1 MVWSRR
7 TLCREGWELMFSKG
21 DVDSILKQ
29 LQKEWGSDPQWE
41 QLLRQAYLGMARA
54 DAGIAL
60 GPLDPR
66 VIAIIEQHQKVAAQ
80 HA

>member
-1 MVWSRR
+1 MVWSRQ
-7 TLCREGWELMFSKG
+7 TKCRGGWELMFSKE

-54 DAGIAL
+54 DAGAAL
-60 GPLDPR
+60 GQLDPR

-80 HA
+80 QA

>member
-1 MVWSRR
+1 
-7 TLCREGWELMFSKG
+7 MFSKE
-21 DVDSILKQ
+21 DVESILKQ

-54 DAGIAL
+54 DAGAAL
-60 GPLDPR
+60 GQLDPR

-80 HA
+80 QA

>member
-1 MVWSRR
+1 
-7 TLCREGWELMFSKG
+7 MFSKE
-21 DVDSILKQ
+21 DVDAILKQ

-80 HA
+80 QA

>member
-1 MVWSRR
+1 
-7 TLCREGWELMFSKG
+7 MFSKE

-54 DAGIAL
+54 DAGITL

-66 VIAIIEQHQKVAAQ
+66 VIAIIKQHQKVAAQ

>member
-1 MVWSRR
+1 
-7 TLCREGWELMFSKG
+7 MFSKE

-66 VIAIIEQHQKVAAQ
+66 VIAIIEQHQKIAAQ

>member
-1 MVWSRR
+1 M
-7 TLCREGWELMFSKG
+7 LSKE

-66 VIAIIEQHQKVAAQ
+66 VIAIIEQHQRVAAQ
-80 HA
+80 QA

>member
-1 MVWSRR
+1 
-7 TLCREGWELMFSKG
+7 MFSKE

-29 LQKEWGSDPQWE
+29 LQKEWESDPQWE
-41 QLLRQAYLGMARA
+41 QLIRQAYLGMARA
-54 DAGIAL
+54 DAGVPL

-80 HA
+80 QA